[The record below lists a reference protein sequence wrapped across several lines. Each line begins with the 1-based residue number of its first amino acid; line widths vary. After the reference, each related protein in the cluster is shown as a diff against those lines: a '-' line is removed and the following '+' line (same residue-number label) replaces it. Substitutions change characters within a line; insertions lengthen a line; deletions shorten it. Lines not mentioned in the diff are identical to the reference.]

1 MLYQPRQRFSGKSLT
16 DPNPCKCFCDLSR
29 VALEDTPD
37 TNEGPLAKRPS
48 ENSESHCRFEKLAKN
63 TLPPDSGRSAVKESH
78 QILTGQRLDGG
89 TVRPNK
95 ELLEATVVQTPRQQ
109 SRSAFIRPDQLA
121 DIPLL

>member
-1 MLYQPRQRFSGKSLT
+1 MSH
-16 DPNPCKCFCDLSR
+16 PNLCKCFRDLYCL
-29 VALEDTPD
+29 AFDDTPD
-37 TNEGPLAKRPS
+37 TNEGPLVKRPS

-63 TLPPDSGRSAVKESH
+63 TLPPDSGRGAVKESH

-95 ELLEATVVQTPRQQ
+95 ELLEATAVQTPRQQ

-121 DIPLL
+121 DILLP